1 MTGRLHLVLVVL
13 MLLVI
18 RQASGKR
25 GHGSYKERI
34 KEKLE
39 ERNEET
45 EEREDQKEKSHIVGW
60 RRKRSTH
67 GTELCRVIETLCGII
82 YMRRYVELFIF
93 P

>member
-1 MTGRLHLVLVVL
+1 MTGRLHLLLVIL

-34 KEKLE
+34 KEKLA

-67 GTELCRVIETLCGII
+67 GGNQ
-82 YMRRYVELFIF
+82 M
-93 P
+93 